1 MHISDEG
8 PGLFIEIM
16 AVSIPSGKLNWK
28 NLGAEGV
35 TSKLTVRSMLT

>member
-1 MHISDEG
+1 MQMSDEG
-8 PGLFIEIM
+8 PRLFIEMM

-35 TSKLTVRSMLT
+35 TSKLTVESIPT